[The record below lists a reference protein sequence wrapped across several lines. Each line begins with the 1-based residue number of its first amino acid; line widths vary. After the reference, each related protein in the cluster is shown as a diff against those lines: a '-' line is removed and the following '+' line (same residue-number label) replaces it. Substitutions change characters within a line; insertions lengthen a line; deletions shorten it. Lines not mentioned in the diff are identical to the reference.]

1 MAEVSASPSAVA
13 LTFQFPAYELRTV
26 MRDGEPWFV
35 AADVCA
41 ALDIGNVSMALRRLD
56 DDEQTLISTE
66 GQAGHGAQSQNLINE
81 SGLYSLILGSRKP
94 EAKKFKKWVTSEVLP
109 AIRKTGRYEQPAASP
124 VEKAAWLELDSVHEE
139 LDAAV
144 AQVSRLQTQLVQSQ
158 ASQLR
163 LMRNVIGLQ
172 KRWNTREVRD
182 TMVRMEREGF
192 DRHTIAAATGR
203 TLNHV
208 RQVVFHARATGEL
221 PPKPEAAQPQANLFE
236 GA

>member
-109 AIRKTGRYEQPAASP
+109 AIRKTGRYEQFATSALES
-124 VEKAAWLELDSVHEE
+124 AWTELDGVYDE
-139 LDAAV
+139 LGAAQTEV
-144 AQVSRLQTQLVQSQ
+144 NRLQTQLVRSQ

-172 KRWNTREVRD
+172 KRWNTREARD

-208 RQVVFHARATGEL
+208 RQVVFHARAVGEL
-221 PPKPEAAQPQANLFE
+221 PPKPEAAQAQPNLFE

>member
-1 MAEVSASPSAVA
+1 MAATSPTSDNA
-13 LTFQFPAYELRTV
+13 LSFSFPTHALRV
-26 MRDGEPWFV
+26 EMIDGEPWFV
-35 AADVCA
+35 ATDVCA
-41 ALDIGNVSMALRRLD
+41 ALGLDNTTKALLRLD
-56 DDEQTLISTE
+56 DDEQTLISIQ
-66 GQAGHGAQSQNLINE
+66 GIHSGAGNPTVNVINE

-172 KRWNTREVRD
+172 KRWNTREARD